1 VKEQGLERGVYE
13 RRREEVEHMVISP
26 FLILLPFIPLLSL
39 PMRSSVIAHPSG
51 GRHPNTSAEKEAFGT
66 LNSCSN
72 TYKDR
77 GREGEIV

>member
-1 VKEQGLERGVYE
+1 
-13 RRREEVEHMVISP
+13 
-26 FLILLPFIPLLSL
+26 
-39 PMRSSVIAHPSG
+39 MRSSVIAHPSG

-77 GREGEIV
+77 GNEGDIV